1 MTVLLQLTTGHPIPP
16 WVGAARVSN
25 STWKW
30 NTGSSVSSTFWAK
43 GEPSIYG
50 DCATLRSGSV
60 PGMSSCPCY
69 NQQPAL
75 CKLKPKLCNDGDFGG
90 ASVRFGTI
98 NSPGFPNQYYNNLD
112 CYYQLRSPTTT
123 YITITF
129 DPVKIE
135 NYFDYV
141 DIFDGGNKTKL
152 IGQMDTY
159 MPSTNTFESTTNSML
174 VYFHTDSMVTDVG
187 WSAQWSAKVKS
198 SPIVQNGTSGEMS
211 SPNYPNN
218 YGPFLEQMYLI
229 NSDGNSSIFAMF
241 DAFRTESN
249 YDYLE
254 IYDGGDIQSK
264 LLANFSGANLA
275 TNTVQTTTNR
285 MTMRF
290 ITDGS
295 LQFFGWHMIWNN
307 V

>member
-1 MTVLLQLTTGHPIPP
+1 MPVSRIALIYYNEDVLGNAADLCPGGFQFVTQTSYCYQISSKLYSAADADSYCKSQNAQLAAMVLQAEMTALLQLTTGHAIPP

-50 DCATLRSGSV
+50 DCATLRSGSA

-75 CKLKPKLCNDGDFGG
+75 CKLKPKL
-90 ASVRFGTI
+90 
-98 NSPGFPNQYYNNLD
+98 
-112 CYYQLRSPTTT
+112 
-123 YITITF
+123 
-129 DPVKIE
+129 
-135 NYFDYV
+135 
-141 DIFDGGNKTKL
+141 
-152 IGQMDTY
+152 
-159 MPSTNTFESTTNSML
+159 
-174 VYFHTDSMVTDVG
+174 
-187 WSAQWSAKVKS
+187 VKS

-241 DAFRTESN
+241 DAFRTELN

-275 TNTVQTTTNR
+275 TNTVQTTGNR